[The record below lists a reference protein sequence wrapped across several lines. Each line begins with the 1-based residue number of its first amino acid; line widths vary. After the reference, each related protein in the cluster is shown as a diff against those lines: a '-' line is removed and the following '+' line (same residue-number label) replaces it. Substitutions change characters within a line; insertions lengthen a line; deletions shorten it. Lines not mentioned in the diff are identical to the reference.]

1 VSTKIANGAIAGRS
15 VWQKP
20 RESPFLRRR
29 CRAARLIAM
38 HNGRGRLSLGHSLCV
53 LCIFDLGA
61 HFHRS
66 TPVTS
71 AATPLIRM
79 DRKIMAAIEQR
90 DPKRLAFAFEE
101 GRRK

>member
-1 VSTKIANGAIAGRS
+1 
-15 VWQKP
+15 
-20 RESPFLRRR
+20 
-29 CRAARLIAM
+29 M
-38 HNGRGRLSLGHSLCV
+38 HNGRGRLSLGQSLCV

>member
-1 VSTKIANGAIAGRS
+1 
-15 VWQKP
+15 
-20 RESPFLRRR
+20 
-29 CRAARLIAM
+29 
-38 HNGRGRLSLGHSLCV
+38 V